1 MTNDRPPTDPRLD
14 DDALHDLVRN
24 AVDGWRM
31 PPERLHATTWRERI
45 GPRARRSSWGRGP
58 RAGARWLGRLGA
70 ATSAAIVGAVLV
82 ALVAVWLGSNRP
94 ASVGVAATHSPSQV
108 AGAGQ
113 TPVPTANPVSF
124 PPGSSGPTPSSS
136 PAFALSGPPLTGRV
150 IAGAGQGFVAIDLA
164 TGSASADLVPGA
176 TYGSQ
181 LFHRSGGGLIC
192 ACQAFASPDF
202 VSGTMAIEIRVIAAA
217 GGTVQRIPVATLTG
231 NADPYAGGY
240 DTAGVVTTAD
250 VSPDG
255 RMVYVA
261 WAYRTSP
268 LWHLG
273 IDVVD
278 LGSGVV
284 VQRMRLA
291 DRPSIVSGSPAGLW
305 FSALRIAPDGSSA
318 MLSIAGLDGAA
329 GVIHIRATIA
339 GGRIIGT
346 ATVPLPSVTVGGPV
360 CVGPGAVGPGAEGWA
375 TPRLYYVVC
384 GGGAPGLIVFDLA
397 GRIVASQTF
406 AGSGQPVEPYFAGSD
421 VVDRA
426 AGLLFH
432 WDPFGRTLTRVDLA
446 TGRITGT
453 ATAAAKADAGSG
465 GPLGVLGDLGRTI
478 AGWIAPQATAKVFLQ
493 PGLALSPDGSRIYA
507 LGVASGGSGSSGV
520 DVFDSRTMT
529 QLDHWAPLADL
540 GSIAVSPD
548 GKYVYVAGTPGGN
561 SNQTYPASLEV
572 YDASTGALHLVAGD
586 LGSDYLALIP

>member
-1 MTNDRPPTDPRLD
+1 MTNDRPPTDPHLD

-45 GPRARRSSWGRGP
+45 GPRPRRSSWGRDP
-58 RAGARWLGRLGA
+58 RGGARWLGRLGA
-70 ATSAAIVGAVLV
+70 ATSAAIVAAILL
-82 ALVAVWLGSNRP
+82 AFVAVWLGSNRP
-94 ASVGVAATHSPSQV
+94 ASVGVAATHPPSQV
-108 AGAGQ
+108 AGAGR

-124 PPGSSGPTPSSS
+124 PPGSSGPTASPL
-136 PAFALSGPPLTGRV
+136 PAFALSGPPLAGRV

-164 TGSASADLVPGA
+164 TGSAGADLVPGA
-176 TYGSQ
+176 TYGSR
-181 LFHRSGGGLIC
+181 LFHRPGGGLIC
-192 ACQAFASPDF
+192 ACQTYASSDF
-202 VSGTMAIEIRVIAAA
+202 VSGTMTMTIGIRVIAAA
-217 GGTVQRIPVATLTG
+217 GGTVQRIPVETLTG
-231 NADPYAGGY
+231 NADPYAGGT
-240 DTAGVVTTAD
+240 DPAGVTATAD
-250 VSPDG
+250 LSADG
-255 RMVYVA
+255 RTVYVA
-261 WAYRTSP
+261 WSYRTSP

-278 LGSGVV
+278 LGSGAV

-291 DRPSIVSGSPAGLW
+291 DRPSIVSGSPVGLW

-329 GVIHIRATIA
+329 GVEHVLATITR
-339 GGRIIGT
+339 GRIIGT
-346 ATVPLPSVTVGGPV
+346 NTLPVPSVTISGSV
-360 CVGPGAVGPGAEGWA
+360 CTGSGTEGWA
-375 TPRLYYVVC
+375 TAQSYYVVC
-384 GGGAPGLIVFDLA
+384 GGPASGFMVFDRA
-397 GRIVASQTF
+397 GRIVASQVF
-406 AGSGQPVEPYFAGSD
+406 AGSGQPSETWFAGSD
-421 VVDRA
+421 VVDRT
-426 AGLLFH
+426 AGLLYH
-432 WDPFGRTLTRVDLA
+432 WDPFARTLTRVDLA

-453 ATAAAKADAGSG
+453 ATAAKADTGGG

-493 PGLALSPDGSRIYA
+493 PGLALAPDGSRIYA
-507 LGVASGGSGSSGV
+507 LGVASSGSGSSGV
-520 DVFDSRTMT
+520 DVFDTRTMT
-529 QLDHWAPLADL
+529 QLDHWAPVADL

-561 SNQTYPASLEV
+561 SSQTYPASLEV